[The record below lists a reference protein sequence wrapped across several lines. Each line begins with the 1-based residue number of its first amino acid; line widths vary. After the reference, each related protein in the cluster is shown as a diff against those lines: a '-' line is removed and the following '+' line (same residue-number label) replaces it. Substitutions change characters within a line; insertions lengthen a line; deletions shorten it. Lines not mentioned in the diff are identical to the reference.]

1 MKEESKPVITIK
13 VLTDFCPTNNTIVRK
28 GETYSGN
35 VTFDGGFV
43 FWVENPMGVLEK
55 AILPKWDERVTL
67 IP

>member
-1 MKEESKPVITIK
+1 MMETKPVITIRI
-13 VLTDFCPTNNTIVRK
+13 LEDFSPTNNTIVHK

-43 FWVENPMGVLEK
+43 FWVANHMGVLEK
-55 AILPKWDERVTL
+55 AILPKWDERVNF